1 MRKAPSIAY
10 CLAITVA
17 VVTSSTVHADEATVR
32 KTLAS
37 YAEAFNKKDA
47 KTAGA
52 IWSATATHTDRV
64 TGERTEGREAIQA
77 DLVKSFEARG
87 DARLSAS
94 IDRVRM
100 IKPDV
105 ASVEGQTSL
114 GVPGEE
120 SEISVFSAIL
130 VKEGEAWLIDS
141 IEELPAVPAST
152 SALKDLEWL
161 IGQWVDESAEGRVES
176 NYRWTADGAF
186 LLHSFV
192 AQHAEGVKYQGT
204 QVIGWD
210 PRGQQIR
217 SWTFNSD
224 GSFGEAT
231 WSKSDNDW
239 LVKSTSV
246 LPDGRTA
253 AGTFVMS
260 RVEDN
265 SRTVQLIG
273 HSIDGEPQPSSE
285 VVKIVRAA
293 ESADVKP
300 EAVPAPSSK

>member
-1 MRKAPSIAY
+1 MRKTTSIVF
-10 CLAITVA
+10 CLAIA
-17 VVTSSTVHADEATVR
+17 AAMLSAAKGHADEVAVR
-32 KTLAS
+32 KALAS
-37 YAEAFNKKDA
+37 YAEAFNKQDA
-47 KTAGA
+47 KASGA

-77 DLVKSFEARG
+77 DLAKTFEARSQ
-87 DARLSAS
+87 ARLSAS
-94 IDRVRM
+94 IDRIRM

-114 GVPGEE
+114 GVPGEDP
-120 SEISVFSAIL
+120 EISAFSAIL
-130 VKEGEAWLIDS
+130 IKEGDSWLIDS
-141 IEELPAVPAST
+141 VEELPAAPVST

-161 IGQWVDESAEGRVES
+161 IGKWVDESAEGRVES
-176 NYRWTADGAF
+176 TYRWAADGAF

-192 AQHAEGVKYQGT
+192 AQHAEGEKHQGT

-231 WSKSDNDW
+231 WSKSDSDW

-246 LPDGRTA
+246 LPDGRAA
-253 AGTFVMS
+253 AGTFVMTK
-260 RVEDN
+260 VDDN

-273 HSIDGEPQPSSE
+273 HSIEGEPQPSSE
-285 VVKIVRAA
+285 VVKVVRAA
-293 ESADVKP
+293 ATAEVKTD
-300 EAVPAPSSK
+300 AVPAPSNK